1 VNKYIP
7 HSQIVLCRYIHLLT
21 FLVEIMG
28 IIDYYRQS
36 YSPLK
41 ELYSFEILFI
51 LLLIPVRNRCIL
63 VLELTESIDINLSR
77 HVCTL

>member
-1 VNKYIP
+1 
-7 HSQIVLCRYIHLLT
+7 
-21 FLVEIMG
+21 MG